1 MTPEET
7 LEDLKKDAT
16 GRTRRTL
23 DAIYKVCTE
32 QVERGLYD
40 FAYPTIAR
48 LGKGT
53 GVPQAQTI
61 RNTTG
66 EPYRILLQSFVNAAP
81 KKQVFKANKGENAW
95 IDEIEDATQ
104 RYLTRVMLSKLNES
118 QRTLKEYVAVPG
130 EIVVDDRA
138 SVSNGAEAVK
148 LTKSESRAI
157 NYLLSDDFLDQW
169 NFKRG
174 DSGDV
179 VDEKGIKVFKP
190 GTIDALEKVLRYL

>member
-7 LEDLKKDAT
+7 LEHLKKDAT
-16 GRTRRTL
+16 ARTCRTL

-32 QVERGLYD
+32 QVARGLHD
-40 FAYPTIAR
+40 FAYPTIAK

-61 RNTTG
+61 RNATG
-66 EPYRILLQSFVNAAP
+66 EPYRILLQAFVNAAP
-81 KKQVFKANKGENAW
+81 RKQVIKANKGENAW
-95 IDEIEDATQ
+95 IEEIEDATQ
-104 RYLTRVMLSKLNES
+104 RYLTRVMLSKLNEA
-118 QRTLKEYVAVPG
+118 QRTLKEFVAVPR
-130 EIVVDDRA
+130 EIIVDDRA

-157 NYLLSDDFLDQW
+157 TYLLSDDFLHQW

-174 DSGDV
+174 DNGDV
-179 VDEKGIKVFKP
+179 LDENGLKVFKP
-190 GTIDALEKVLRYL
+190 GTIDALEKVLRHL